1 MQVQITRVTPSPTPP
16 PPLPPKQPG
25 GRRADIIDDFEGE
38 DEEDEEEEVEAV
50 PVKASSYDH
59 FWLLVDI
66 HKNLCTYSSQ
76 GILTLEATNGNVHVV
91 KNEYKVGRSHFIFSD
106 TAVIWSLTPP
116 D

>member
-59 FWLLVDI
+59 FWLVVDM
-66 HKNLCTYSSQ
+66 HKNLCTFLSQ

-91 KNEYKVGRSHFIFSD
+91 KNEYKVGRQESPLHFFRI
-106 TAVIWSLTPP
+106 PR
-116 D
+116 